1 MTIDSEI
8 PTITK
13 GSTLQQLEAGLSLLL
28 ESTRWQK
35 YLLSQSLT
43 NNYSPRNCI
52 LIKLACPTATKVAGY
67 HAWKKLNRY
76 VRKGERGIK
85 IYAPSPKK
93 VRENGAF
100 KSVIDGFRPVYVFD
114 ISQTS
119 GEDLVTITKPLVG
132 DDKGLLNS
140 LIKLAYSRDISV
152 TFEHCDSQGFYR
164 FDKDNKLHL
173 ININPDYS
181 SLQMAHTMSH
191 ELAHYLLHD
200 PRESLKHLAV
210 RELEAESVA
219 YVVLDYFGLDCSD
232 YSFEYIAHWQYSEGA
247 NKDSA
252 LIQLKKSAEA
262 ILKASDT
269 IINFLNHQKTHGM
282 SIGDSYPGV

>member
-1 MTIDSEI
+1 MTIHSEI

-13 GSTLQQLEAGLSLLL
+13 GSTLEQLEAGLSLLL
-28 ESTRWQK
+28 ESTRWKK
-35 YLLSQSLT
+35 YLLCESLT
-43 NNYSPRNCI
+43 NNYSPRNCL

-67 HAWKKLNRY
+67 NAWKKLNRY
-76 VRKGERGIK
+76 VRKGEKGIK

-93 VRENGAF
+93 VRENARE
-100 KSVIDGFRPVYVFD
+100 KVVIDGFRPVYVFD

-173 ININPDYS
+173 ININPEYS
-181 SLQMAHTMSH
+181 SLQMAHSMSH

-200 PRESLKHLAV
+200 PRESQAPVGV

-219 YVVLDYFGLDCSD
+219 YVVLDYLGLDCSD
-232 YSFEYIAHWQYSEGA
+232 YSFEYIAHWQHTENR
-247 NKDSA
+247 NKDETIA
-252 LIQLKKSAEA
+252 QLNKSAGA
-262 ILKASDT
+262 ILKASST
-269 IINFLNHQKTHGM
+269 IINFLE
-282 SIGDSYPGV
+282 P